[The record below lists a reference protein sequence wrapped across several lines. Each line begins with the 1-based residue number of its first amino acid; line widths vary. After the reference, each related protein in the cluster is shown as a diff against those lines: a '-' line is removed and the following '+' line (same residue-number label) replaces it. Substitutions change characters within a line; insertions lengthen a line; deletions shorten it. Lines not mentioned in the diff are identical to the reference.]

1 MAVATAVPL
10 AAPRYGARL
19 RSAQVDRRPRR
30 RNLSRDLGGV
40 RALLD
45 SSHHGHVTPYAR
57 RSGGSD
63 LIDRGRAQP
72 TVKLVLK
79 E

>member
-1 MAVATAVPL
+1 
-10 AAPRYGARL
+10 
-19 RSAQVDRRPRR
+19 VDRRPRR

-45 SSHHGHVTPYAR
+45 SSHRGHVTPYAR